1 LDLPYLVHAE
11 QTGTQAPVTTKD
23 VVLDDRRQ
31 GHAVVAVDEGTPQ
44 FHRIAPLALVVEP
57 VELIQAGTL
66 VVSP

>member
-11 QTGTQAPVTTKD
+11 QTGTQAAVTTED
-23 VVLDDRRQ
+23 IVLDDRRQ
-31 GHAVVAVDEGTPQ
+31 GHAVVAVDEGAPQ